1 MSQVNPL
8 TYEVDALRGLMIVDA
23 SSSYGIGFDL
33 LVLFAGMI
41 ALVVIGSRVIPK
53 WSYSYPQERGL

>member
-1 MSQVNPL
+1 
-8 TYEVDALRGLMIVDA
+8 MIVDA

-41 ALVVIGSRVIPK
+41 ALVMIGLRVYPK
-53 WSYSYPQERGL
+53 VVVYSYPQERAL